1 MAIFNKPLVLV
12 LFLVFISILPLYI
25 TSSPTT
31 EGEALVKWKDTLFN
45 SSSLH
50 SWSLNNLS
58 NLCNWTGITC
68 NPAGTVSELHISY
81 QRLSGTLAHVN
92 FSSFPSLTYL
102 NMSHNYLS
110 GSIPVDIGNATQLQH
125 LDLSNNNLHGN
136 NIPYY
141 ISYVQKLQYI
151 ARNQSCIS
159 YQVVYQ

>member
-1 MAIFNKPLVLV
+1 MGIFNKPLVLL

-45 SSSLH
+45 FSSLH

-68 NPAGTVSELHISY
+68 NTAGTVSELDIY
-81 QRLSGTLAHVN
+81 DQGLSGTLAHFY
-92 FSSFPSLTYL
+92 FSSYPSLTYL
-102 NMSHNYLS
+102 NMSYNDLS

-125 LDLSNNNLHGN
+125 LDLGLNNLHG

-141 ISYVQKLQYI
+141 ISHVQ
-151 ARNQSCIS
+151 
-159 YQVVYQ
+159 